1 MPRRP
6 SAYTTVVARKSAR
19 CFCYEEDEIIC
30 GFYEGFCGC
39 SCHGDDDY
47 DADELGVDPEE
58 EWDYD
63 A

>member
-1 MPRRP
+1 
-6 SAYTTVVARKSAR
+6 VARKSAR